1 MILLHS
7 NSIKARLIRRGE
19 ENGVFSR
26 LFLLARR
33 QSFFVVLR
41 PRATAPALVRA
52 LLPLL
57 EGDLQLT
64 VGIRQPD

>member
-7 NSIKARLIRRGE
+7 NSIKVLLICRGE
-19 ENGVFSR
+19 EKGVFSR

-33 QSFFVVLR
+33 QSFLVLLR
-41 PRATAPALVRA
+41 PRAAAPALVRA

-64 VGIRQPD
+64 VGIR